1 MKKLLPLFILMS
13 LVNAQD
19 ILTYVDNSRFKGKLI
34 EVQDEY
40 VVFMPVGSKESQ
52 TISKSRILS
61 IRMGDGTVLNY
72 ADKVFWS
79 SQFYMDNMAT
89 GKPTISE
96 ALARDEDESKNDI
109 KKRPTIIGILIIFGI
124 VFFLYN

>member
-1 MKKLLPLFILMS
+1 MKKFLPLFILVS

-79 SQFYMDNMAT
+79 SQFYMDNT
-89 GKPTISE
+89 TTVKPTISE
-96 ALARDEDESKNDI
+96 ALGTDADENQNDVN
-109 KKRPTIIGILIIFGI
+109 KRPIIIGTLIIIGI
-124 VFFLYN
+124 VLYWY

>member
-1 MKKLLPLFILMS
+1 MQDDYIVFI
-13 LVNAQD
+13 
-19 ILTYVDNSRFKGKLI
+19 
-34 EVQDEY
+34 
-40 VVFMPVGSKESQ
+40 PVGSNKPQ

-79 SQFYMDNMAT
+79 SQFYMDNTAT

-96 ALARDEDESKNDI
+96 ALGGDEDESQNDQN
-109 KKRPTIIGILIIFGI
+109 KRPIIIGSLIIVGI
-124 VFFLYN
+124 VLYLYN

>member
-1 MKKLLPLFILMS
+1 MKKLLPLFILVS

-79 SQFYMDNMAT
+79 SQFYMDNT
-89 GKPTISE
+89 TTVKPTISE
-96 ALARDEDESKNDI
+96 ALGTDADENQNDVN
-109 KKRPTIIGILIIFGI
+109 KRPIIIGTLIIIGF
-124 VFFLYN
+124 VLYWY